1 MNATIKMFRA
11 SLKSI
16 LRDRQSVVGAL
27 MFPLIFLV
35 AFSAFDINL
44 AGDGLQTGDGGI
56 DYIDFVLAGILSM
69 AALQFSVFWTS
80 GSYARM
86 GETGVLRRLE
96 ATPISR
102 ASFLAGQVLARL
114 IVVAAQAAVVIGAGV
129 LLGASISGNVLWVIL
144 LAVIASAVFLSLGFA
159 IGAKAAGVDA
169 AGIMSGMTV
178 MPLVFLSGAWFPI
191 DTLPGWLETA
201 VSWLPLAPLM
211 EAMRDVSLQ
220 GASLFDVAG
229 DLLVVAAWVPV
240 MFLVAAAAMRPGAR
254 KTRGRGNRELR
265 AAQATP

>member
-11 SLKSI
+11 SLKSL

-27 MFPLIFLV
+27 MFPLIFLL
-35 AFSAFDINL
+35 AFSAFDITL
-44 AGDGLQTGDGGI
+44 FGDSLGTGDGGV

-86 GETGVLRRLE
+86 GETGVLRRLQ

-114 IVVAAQAAVVIGAGV
+114 IVVAVQSAVVIGAGV
-129 LLGASISGNVLWVIL
+129 LLGATITGNVVWVIT

-159 IGAKAAGVDA
+159 IGARASGVDA
-169 AGIMSGMTV
+169 AGMMSGMVV

-191 DTLPGWLETA
+191 DTLPGWLQTSVE
-201 VSWLPLAPLM
+201 WLPLAPLM
-211 EAMRDVSLQ
+211 DAMREIALQ

-240 MFLVAAAAMRPGAR
+240 MFVIAAAAMRPRTG
-254 KTRGRGNRELR
+254 KVRGDVEELR
-265 AAQATP
+265 PAEATA